1 MVTFIHTA
9 DLQIGRSFEFLDH
22 DQTRESLKNDRIEVI
37 SSIAREV
44 KRSKAEFVLM
54 CGDLFETSVP
64 SNSDLIRTSKK
75 LAEID
80 CIVYLLAGNHEWL
93 GTHEN
98 ILENNRFLENK
109 PSNVVVLKHG
119 INRISAEV
127 EIYAVPL
134 TSNAN
139 QQEVL
144 DSINNLPP
152 KESTIRILAM
162 HGAVDNLNQNPE
174 SIKYEALTKVV
185 ADGLADYIALGDRHS
200 TTNVDDPTKFSSE
213 MQGRIFYSGAPEPT
227 DFREDNQ
234 RNILKVSVDEDLP
247 RVEAIEL
254 GRWHFIELGSDNPIE
269 FNSKDDV
276 TAFFEA
282 WVSKSGKTK
291 IVRLNCKTNLETD
304 DYIEFRS
311 LLQTLHTEYF
321 GEFTEH
327 KDNPPNREPVSLD
340 QSDDNPL
347 NLQGYLLDAYRLLR
361 NDSIIDE
368 NLKQE
373 ALVLF
378 HRIARDNEN

>member
-9 DLQIGRSFEFLDH
+9 DLQIGRSFEVLDQ

-44 KRSKAEFVLM
+44 KRSKAEFVLV

-64 SNSDLIRTSKK
+64 SKSDLIRTCKK

-80 CIVYLLAGNHEWL
+80 CRVYLLAGNHEWL

-109 PSNVVVLKHG
+109 PKNVVVLEQG
-119 INRISAEV
+119 INRVSAEV

-134 TSNAN
+134 TSNSN

-144 DSINNLPP
+144 DSINGLPP
-152 KESTIRILAM
+152 KEAPIRILAM
-162 HGAVDNLNQNPE
+162 HGAVDNLTQNPE
-174 SIKYEALTKVV
+174 SIKYESLKKVV
-185 ADGLADYIALGDRHS
+185 NDGLADYVALGDRHS
-200 TTNVDDPTKFSSE
+200 TTNVDDPNNFSNE

-227 DFREDNQ
+227 SFREENQ
-234 RNILKVSVDEDLP
+234 RNILKVTVDEGVP

-254 GRWHFIELGSDNPIE
+254 GRWHFIELGADEPIE

-276 TAFFEA
+276 TAFFEE

-291 IVRLNCKTNLETD
+291 IVCLRSKTNLEME

-311 LLQTLHTEYF
+311 LLQTLHTDYF

-327 KDNPPNREPVSLD
+327 KDNPPNKEPVSLD
-340 QSDDNPL
+340 PANDNPL
-347 NLQGYLLDAYRLLR
+347 GLQGYLLEAYRLLR
-361 NDSIIDE
+361 NDSFIDGD
-368 NLKQE
+368 LKQE